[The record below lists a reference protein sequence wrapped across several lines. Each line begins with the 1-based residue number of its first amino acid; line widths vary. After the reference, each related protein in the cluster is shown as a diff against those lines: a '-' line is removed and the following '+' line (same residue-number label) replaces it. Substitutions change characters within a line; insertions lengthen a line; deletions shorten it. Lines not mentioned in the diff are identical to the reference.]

1 MQNEK
6 LGGNLGT
13 SVAKLL
19 VQIVFANIY
28 LLYSGVVNV
37 ACTTTMTSPL
47 TADTV

>member
-6 LGGNLGT
+6 LGGSLGT

-19 VQIVFANIY
+19 VQIVSKHY
-28 LLYSGVVNV
+28 LLYSGVVKV